1 MARENSKSYK
11 MDMCS
16 GPILS
21 KMLIFSVPLMFSGI
35 LQLLFNA
42 ADIIV
47 VGRFAGDNSMAAVGS
62 TSSLINLLVNLF
74 VGLSVGANVLAARFF
89 AANQEDDL
97 SETVHTSIM
106 ISLVGGIILAI
117 GGSLGAHKILEWM
130 DSPPEVIDLAS
141 LYLRIFFLGMPAN
154 LIYNFGSALLRAI
167 GDTKRPLY
175 YLSAAGAVNVILN
188 LVFVIIFKM
197 DVAGVATATVVS
209 QCISAVLVIRCLMNE
224 SGGIRFEFS
233 KFRATPQKVV
243 QISTIGLPAGFQGII
258 FSLSNVVIQSSINS
272 FGNIVVSGSSAA
284 ANIEGFVYV
293 AMNAL
298 YQATL
303 SFCGQNSVT
312 GDYGRIKR
320 ITVTGVICVMVVGLI
335 LGGLVTVFSAPL
347 LNIYTD
353 SPDVIRQ
360 GVCRLSIIAS
370 TYAICGMMDV
380 MCGAMRGIGY
390 AIMPMIVSLA
400 GVCGFRLMWLAT
412 VFNMPQ
418 FHNPSMIYVSYP
430 ISWAATLII
439 HICCFVW
446 AITKLEKKK
455 QI

>member
-1 MARENSKSYK
+1 MAKQNTKSYK
-11 MDMCS
+11 MDMCN

-21 KMLIFSVPLMFSGI
+21 KMLIFAIPLMFSSI

-47 VGRFAGDNSMAAVGS
+47 VSRFAGDNSMAAVGS

-74 VGLSVGANVLAARFF
+74 VGLSVGANVLAARYF
-89 AANQEDDL
+89 AAEQEDDL
-97 SETVHTSIM
+97 SQTVHTAIM
-106 ISLVGGIILAI
+106 ISLVGGIVLAI

-130 DSPPEVIDLAS
+130 ESPPEVIDLAS

-175 YLSAAGAVNVILN
+175 YLSFAGVVNVVLN
-188 LVFVIIFKM
+188 LLFVIKFHM
-197 DVAGVATATVVS
+197 DVAGVAVATVVS
-209 QCISAVLVIRCLMNE
+209 QAISAVLIIRCLMRE
-224 SGGIRFEFS
+224 TGGIQFCFS
-233 KFRATPQKVV
+233 KFRATPSKVM
-243 QISTIGLPAGFQGII
+243 QISMIGLPAGFQGII

-312 GDYGRIKR
+312 RNYARIKR
-320 ITVTGVICVMVVGLI
+320 ITVIGVCCVLVVGLL
-335 LGGLVTVFSAPL
+335 LGGLATIFGRQLVD
-347 LNIYTD
+347 IYTD
-353 SPDVIRQ
+353 NPDVITE
-360 GVCRLSIIAS
+360 GFIRLSIIAS

-390 AIMPMIVSLA
+390 AVMPMIVSLA

-412 VFNMPQ
+412 IFTLPQ
-418 FHNPSMIYVSYP
+418 FHTPAMIYISYP
-430 ISWAATLII
+430 ISWTATFLI
-439 HICCFVW
+439 HVGCFIF
-446 AITKLEKKK
+446 AMKKLERSS
-455 QI
+455 QS

>member
-1 MARENSKSYK
+1 
-11 MDMCS
+11 MCN

-21 KMLIFSVPLMFSGI
+21 KMLIFSIPLMFSSI

-47 VGRFAGDNSMAAVGS
+47 VSRFAGDNSMAAVGS

-74 VGLSVGANVLAARFF
+74 VGLSVGANVLAARYF
-89 AANQEDDL
+89 AANQEQDL
-97 SETVHTSIM
+97 SQTVHTSIM
-106 ISLVGGIILAI
+106 ISFVGGIILAI
-117 GGSLGAHKILEWM
+117 GGSLGARQILEWM
-130 DSPPEVIDLAS
+130 ESPPEVIDLAS

-154 LIYNFGSALLRAI
+154 LTYNFGSALLRAI

-175 YLSAAGAVNVILN
+175 YLTFAGVVNVLLN
-188 LVFVIIFKM
+188 LLFVIRFKM
-197 DVAGVATATVVS
+197 DVAGVAAATVVS
-209 QCISAVLVIRCLMNE
+209 QIISAVLVIRCLMNE
-224 SGGIRFEFS
+224 SGGIKFCFS
-233 KFRATPQKVV
+233 KFRATPSKLV

-312 GDYGRIKR
+312 KNYARIKR
-320 ITVTGVICVMVVGLI
+320 IAITGVCCVFVVGLV
-335 LGGLVTVFSAPL
+335 LGVLVTIFGEQL
-347 LNIYTD
+347 LGIYTD
-353 SPDVIRQ
+353 SPEVIKE
-360 GVCRLSIIAS
+360 GICRLSIIAS

-390 AIMPMIVSLA
+390 AVMPMIVSLA
-400 GVCGFRLMWLAT
+400 GVCGFRLMWLVT
-412 VFNMPQ
+412 VFNLPQ
-418 FHNPSMIYVSYP
+418 FHTPSMIYVSYP
-430 ISWAATLII
+430 ISWLGTLLI
-439 HICCFVW
+439 HIGCFIW
-446 AITKLEKKK
+446 AMKKLKRNS
-455 QI
+455 QS